1 MAQRKA
7 KQRKIRNNNYMTKNF
22 FKKLLQENP
31 RLTHNST
38 ILPKNL
44 SLLLTN
50 TLIIEKKKPFD
61 FHDHVMQGQE
71 KLGLLRKEFKLFL
84 IRIWVCC
91 LALQKNYFFD
101 VSYIWLFGNNK

>member
-1 MAQRKA
+1 
-7 KQRKIRNNNYMTKNF
+7 MTKKYF
-22 FKKLLQENP
+22 QKLLLENP
-31 RLTHNST
+31 RLTQNST
-38 ILPKNL
+38 IILSKNL
-44 SLLLTN
+44 LLLLTN
-50 TLIIEKKKPFD
+50 TLIIEKKPFD

>member
-1 MAQRKA
+1 
-7 KQRKIRNNNYMTKNF
+7 
-22 FKKLLQENP
+22 LLQENP

-38 ILPKNL
+38 ILSKNL

-50 TLIIEKKKPFD
+50 TLIIEEKPFN